1 MFSRRDMLAATAVGG
16 AVTAATMT
24 TANATP
30 VKSDISFGNPN
41 DPPQGA
47 INAKNPRSIT
57 DPGPQNP
64 AIRDQFPGAFSPPAT
79 DVGSMPLS
87 WASFNN
93 APRRIQNGGW
103 ARQVTQDSFAVA
115 DTISGVNMRLTSG
128 GIREM
133 HWHQFAEWAYMTYGT
148 CRITTLDELGR
159 PYIADVKEGDLWYFP
174 AGLPHSLQGLGPD
187 GCEFLIC
194 FDEGKASEFTT
205 LLVSEWFTHT
215 PPDILAQNF
224 GVPVETFQD
233 IPLRDLY
240 IFQGKLPGDL
250 AADREAVSGRGAPLH
265 PFTFSLGSGAPAR
278 ETRGGS
284 VRIADSRN
292 FTVSTTV
299 AAALVTVR
307 PGGLREMHWHPNAD
321 EWQYW
326 IKGKRANDGL
336 QHRPERRHHGL
347 QRRRRRLRQEEPRT
361 LYQEHRRYRPA
372 VPRSVQE
379 LLLRR
384 CLSVRLDCP
393 YAAGDGCPAPERER
407 GHRRKIPQGQAR
419 SHAGIIGTGA
429 ASAEKPHGALRL
441 PSRVCCISLRP
452 PALFNR
458 PAT

>member
-1 MFSRRDMLAATAVGG
+1 MFSRRDMLAATAAGG
-16 AVTAATMT
+16 LVTAATMT
-24 TANATP
+24 TADAATP
-30 VKSDISFGNPN
+30 VKSDITFGNPN

-47 INAKNPRSIT
+47 INAKNPRSIS

-79 DVGSMPLS
+79 DIGSMPLS

-159 PYIADVKEGDLWYFP
+159 PYVADVKEGDLWYFP

-205 LLVSEWFTHT
+205 LLMSEWFTHT

-224 GVPVETFQD
+224 GVPADTFKD

-240 IFQGKLPGDL
+240 IFQGELPGDL
-250 AADREAVSGRGAPLH
+250 AADRAAVSGRGAPPH

-278 ETRGGS
+278 ETKGGT
-284 VRIADSRN
+284 VHIADSRN
-292 FTVSTTV
+292 FAVSTTV

-307 PGGLREMHWHPNAD
+307 PGGMREMHWHPNAD

-326 IKGKRANDGL
+326 IKGKGQMTVFNTG
-336 QHRPERRHHGL
+336 PN
-347 QRRRRRLRQEEPRT
+347 
-361 LYQEHRRYRPA
+361 A
-372 VPRSVQE
+372 VTM
-379 LLLRR
+379 
-384 CLSVRLDCP
+384 DFN
-393 YAAGDGCPAPERER
+393 AGDVGYVKKNLGHYIKNTGDTDLQFLEVFRAPYF
-407 GHRRKIPQGQAR
+407 AD
-419 SHAGIIGTGA
+419 
-429 ASAEKPHGALRL
+429 
-441 PSRVCCISLRP
+441 VSLSDWITRTP
-452 PALFNR
+452 PAMVAQHLNVSK
-458 PAT
+458 ATIAKFPNNKPEIMPL